1 MFRKRFV
8 FLAACIG
15 MLLFGIALIT
25 LGSVIPDLR
34 EKLGI
39 NDVSA
44 GILFSILPFGIF
56 SGSLLFGPIVDRYG
70 YRILLAVS
78 CLLLFAGFEGIAYS
92 PSRNLIRF
100 FVLLVG
106 FSGGMINGATN
117 AVVADISDKDKGANL
132 SLLGAFFGIGAL
144 GMPLVL
150 GLLKSHFNFEV
161 IVASVGIITLAAGIF
176 FLFIKFP
183 PPKQTQGFPLIHSMN
198 LIKDNVLIL
207 IASFLFFQSSFEGI
221 INNWTTTY
229 IIDLFKVKQGNALYA
244 LSSFVTGMAV
254 MRLITGI
261 IFRTIS
267 EKKLLFIS
275 LGLVLLGLTCLRTG
289 NVFYMAVIS
298 LFILGAGLACGF
310 PVMLGFTGNRFKE
323 LSGTAFSLVL
333 SIGLLGNMLINYGM
347 GLIARNFG
355 IRHLTTVAFVEL
367 AALAILAAI
376 IIKKVKSSIAE
387 TR

>member
-150 GLLKSHFNFEV
+150 GLLKSNFNFEV